1 MRSKYIFTQMLAVQS
16 KVEFANFHLSSIFAI
31 STGQNAVPLILN
43 NSYKTKA
50 NKKTTLWNHFRINF
64 QMIETDFC
72 QAGDLIALSII
83 YDLENVV

>member
-1 MRSKYIFTQMLAVQS
+1 MLAMQS
-16 KVEFANFHLSSIFAI
+16 KVEFANFHLCSIFAI
-31 STGQNAVPLILN
+31 STGQKALPLLN

-50 NKKTTLWNHFRINF
+50 NEKTTLWNHFCINF